1 MSMRAMAIGAV
12 LTLLSFGAAALFLR
26 LPSFKSRTAIPHD
39 PLEGD
44 LTEWP
49 GLIGLLFKP
58 RWRRI
63 YNAIVLAGVHLL
75 VLALHVFVLVGVSRD
90 PSWLGFGVF
99 LVTLIMASGMFTIW
113 GSAFRSARPPKSGS
127 AEETSG
133 RRSTRRGR

>member
-1 MSMRAMAIGAV
+1 MRAMALGAA
-12 LTLLSFGAAALFLR
+12 LTLLSFVAAGLFLR
-26 LPSFKSRTAIPHD
+26 LPFSTSRTATARD
-39 PLEGD
+39 PLAED
-44 LTEWP
+44 LTDWP

-90 PSWLGFGVF
+90 PSWLGFGIF
-99 LVTLIMASGMFTIW
+99 LVTLIMASGMFAIW
-113 GSAFRSARPPKSGS
+113 GAAFRSARSPKSGS

-133 RRSTRRGR
+133 RRSTRRRR